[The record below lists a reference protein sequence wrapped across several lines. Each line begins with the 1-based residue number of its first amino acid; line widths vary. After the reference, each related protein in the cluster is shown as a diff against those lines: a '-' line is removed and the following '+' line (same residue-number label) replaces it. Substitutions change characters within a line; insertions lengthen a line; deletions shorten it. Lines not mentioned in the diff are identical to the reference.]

1 MNVKGYNRSNAVLYA
16 MEWAFSRNPQ
26 YYNFDPV
33 GGDCTS
39 FVSQCIYA
47 GSNVM
52 NYDKI
57 NGWYY
62 INGYEKSPSWSGVEF
77 LYNFL
82 VKNIG
87 IGPRGKDVVQNRIE
101 IGDLVQLSFSGI
113 KFEHSLIITRIDD
126 VNDLNKIFTS
136 SHTFDSLNKKISE
149 YSFSKIRFVHINDI
163 GIN

>member
-62 INGYEKSPSWSGVEF
+62 INGYENHHLGV
-77 LYNFL
+77 
-82 VKNIG
+82 V
-87 IGPRGKDVVQNRIE
+87 
-101 IGDLVQLSFSGI
+101 
-113 KFEHSLIITRIDD
+113 
-126 VNDLNKIFTS
+126 
-136 SHTFDSLNKKISE
+136 
-149 YSFSKIRFVHINDI
+149 
-163 GIN
+163 

>member
-1 MNVKGYNRSNAVLYA
+1 M
-16 MEWAFSRNPQ
+16 
-26 YYNFDPV
+26 
-33 GGDCTS
+33 
-39 FVSQCIYA
+39 
-47 GSNVM
+47 
-52 NYDKI
+52 
-57 NGWYY
+57 
-62 INGYEKSPSWSGVEF
+62 
-77 LYNFL
+77 YNFL

>member
-82 VKNIG
+82 VKNIR